1 MARRYEPRL
10 ERAPSA
16 LTLVGIPVITIML
29 ASMAPILPIISTAPV
44 VPPLGLLMI
53 LSWRLLVRELWPV
66 WAALPLGLFDD
77 LFSGQ
82 PFGSAAFSWTLMFLV
97 IDQLD
102 RKMMW
107 RDYWQDWV
115 IAAGLIVATLSINL
129 WLANMAGGGTSI
141 LYILPQMLVSILC
154 LPLLL
159 RIAAALDHFRW
170 QL

>member
-10 ERAPSA
+10 ERAPTA
-16 LTLVGIPVITIML
+16 LTLIGIPVITIML
-29 ASMAPILPIISTAPV
+29 ASMAPILPVITTAPIF
-44 VPPLGLLMI
+44 PQLGLLMI
-53 LSWRLLVRELWPV
+53 LSWRLLVRETWPV
-66 WAALPLGLFDD
+66 WAALPLGFFDD

-82 PFGSAAFSWTLMFLV
+82 PLGSAAFSWTLMFLV

-107 RDYWQDWV
+107 RDYWQDWA
-115 IAAGLIVATLSINL
+115 IAAGLITTVMVLNL
-129 WLANMAGGGTSI
+129 WLANQAGGDTAI
-141 LYILPQMLVSILC
+141 LYILPQILVSILC
-154 LPLLL
+154 LPLFL

>member
-1 MARRYEPRL
+1 MARRYKPRL

-16 LTLVGIPVITIML
+16 LTLIGIPVLTIML
-29 ASMAPILPIISTAPV
+29 ASMAPIWPVIATATIT
-44 VPPLGLLMI
+44 PPFGLLMI
-53 LSWRLLVRELWPV
+53 LSWRLLVRDLWPV

-82 PFGSAAFSWTLMFLV
+82 PLGSAAFSWTLMLLV

-107 RDYWQDWV
+107 RDYWQDWGL
-115 IAAGLIVATLSINL
+115 AALLIVAVTSINL
-129 WLANMAGGGTSI
+129 WIANVGGGGTS
-141 LYILPQMLVSILC
+141 LAYVVPQMLVAILC
-154 LPLLL
+154 LPLFL
-159 RIAAALDHFRW
+159 RLAAALDHFRW